1 MKKSTYLKGADGED
15 RRGRLAGLVV
25 LMVPAGLLLVAFS
38 EKLALEGAPG
48 LSASVL
54 VGSMVAILI
63 GCELFSNAVEHVGRI
78 YELSHQAT
86 GGLLAAV
93 GTALPESSIP
103 VIAVFFGSPEHGEA
117 VGVGAILGAPFMLAT
132 LALALLGL
140 TVTLSWA
147 SGRRG
152 EPALAVDPKA
162 LRFDLGVFLG
172 CFGAVLLVSLLDM
185 GWLKKLAA
193 LALVGFY
200 AWYVKRSL
208 DLEPQEEESFNKVLL
223 LERYGGM
230 PLKGSSVAVQ
240 LAGGLLFIVAG
251 AKLFV
256 SAIVAL
262 ALYIEMP
269 ALLLSLV
276 LAPLAT
282 ELPEKYNSITWALKG
297 QDTLAVS
304 NVTGAMV
311 FQSMLPVAFGL
322 VFTRWSLGTTEL
334 LNIVLALGAA
344 GIIYFSLAR
353 GGYLKA
359 KFLVVG
365 GLLYLFYLVRVVWL
379 M

>member
-1 MKKSTYLKGADGED
+1 MKKSTYPGGAEGED
-15 RRGRLAGLVV
+15 RRGRVAGLVV
-25 LMVPAGLLLVAFS
+25 LLVPLGLLLVAFS
-38 EKLALEGAPG
+38 ERLALDSLPG
-48 LSASVL
+48 RSAAVL
-54 VGSMVAILI
+54 VGSMVAILV
-63 GCELFSNAVEHVGRI
+63 GCELFANAVEHVGRI

-103 VIAVFFGSPEHGEA
+103 VIAVFFGSAEHGEA

-140 TVTLSWA
+140 AVALSWV
-147 SGRRG
+147 SGRRA

-162 LRFDLGVFLG
+162 LRFDFGVFLA
-172 CFGAVLLVSLLDM
+172 CFGAVLLVSLLDF
-185 GWLKKLAA
+185 GWLKKLGA

-208 DLEPQEEESFNKVLL
+208 DLEPVEEESYNKVLL

-230 PLKGSSVAVQ
+230 SLRGSSVAVQ

-256 SAIVAL
+256 SAVVAL
-262 ALYIEMP
+262 ALYIRMP

-282 ELPEKYNSITWALKG
+282 ELPEKYNSITWAFKG

-304 NVTGAMV
+304 NITGAMV

-334 LNIVLALGAA
+334 LNIVLALGAV
-344 GIIYFSLAR
+344 GLLYFSLAR
-353 GGYLKA
+353 GGSLRA

-365 GLLYLFYLVRVVWL
+365 GLFYLFYLIRVVWL
-379 M
+379 L